1 MILTIAR
8 LTIARLRRGRALWAA
23 IAIALLPAAAAV
35 VLSRHAQ
42 TNDDRAEMITA
53 LYVPQLLV
61 LSVLPALFVASSIG
75 EEIEDRT
82 ITYLWSRP
90 LPRWHVIAGKLVALA
105 PVSIAISVVGWL
117 LAVKIGSDW
126 TAPPWTIVGI
136 GSAALAISL
145 VAAGIATLAPRHGMA
160 LTIVYM
166 LLFDLPVG
174 EIPASLQVLSVT
186 HQARQIAGIA
196 SHGLHPVA
204 SRVTPAITMA
214 ILAGI
219 WLAVGLWKIR
229 RTEA

>member
-8 LTIARLRRGRALWAA
+8 LTLARLRRGRAVWAA
-23 IAIALLPAAAAV
+23 CAIALLPAAAAV
-35 VLSRHAQ
+35 VLRSRVQ
-42 TNDDRAEMITA
+42 TIEDRAEMITA

-61 LSVLPALFVASSIG
+61 LAVLPALFVASSIG

-90 LPRWHVIAGKLVALA
+90 LPRWHVIVGKLVALA
-105 PVSIAISVVGWL
+105 PVAVAISVAGWM

-126 TAPPWTIVGI
+126 TAPAWTVVGI

-145 VAAGIATLAPRHGMA
+145 VSAGIGTLAPRHGMA

-186 HQARQIAGIA
+186 HQARQLAGIA
-196 SHGLHPVA
+196 SHGLHPVL
-204 SRVTPAITMA
+204 SRTAPAITMA
-214 ILAGI
+214 VLAGI
-219 WLAVGLWKIR
+219 WLAAGLWRVR
-229 RTEA
+229 RLEA